1 MRPELTER
9 LVVRHPALLA
19 MPIGTVIAQRGIEC
33 GNGWHG
39 LIDDTLTAIEKHCA
53 SIGTEPPGITQIKE
67 KLGLLR
73 IYFRPYDEGIG
84 SILHA
89 AEQRSASIC
98 EQCGRPGKLVNGQY
112 IHVTCGHDHDDERS

>member
-1 MRPELTER
+1 MRPELTEG
-9 LVVRHPALLA
+9 LVARHPALLS
-19 MPIGTVIAQRGIEC
+19 MPKGTVIAQRGIEC
-33 GNGWHG
+33 GDGWHD

-53 SIGTEPPGITQIKE
+53 SIGSKPPGITQIKE

-73 IYFRPYDEGIG
+73 IYFRPYDEGIEA
-84 SILHA
+84 ILHA

-98 EQCGRPGKLVNGQY
+98 EQCGRPGKLVIGQY